1 MTSNPPASTG
11 KTASTPEESRD
22 RDRDRDRDKERDKDR
37 NWIAEVSHE
46 LRLPIA
52 NIKLL
57 VETLLDGA
65 LEDRETCQSMLNRTR
80 QEVERLE
87 SLVKDLLSIE
97 QVSQPRQDINR
108 KAVLL
113 ADAALYALESVSDL
127 AARKGIGLISEIE
140 EDYKVFANPDQLNQV
155 VLNLVENAVKYTGE
169 GGKVWIRSGTGPG
182 CLEVADNGIGI
193 PRQEIPKIFNRFYRV
208 DRTRLR
214 GSTGLGLSIVKHIA
228 DLHGAKI
235 SVTSEEGSGSTFRL
249 EFPGSELQV

>member
-1 MTSNPPASTG
+1 MTSNPPARAG
-11 KTASTPEESRD
+11 KTASTPEENPPELSRD
-22 RDRDRDRDKERDKDR
+22 RDREKDREKDR

-113 ADAALYALESVSDL
+113 ADAAQYALESVNDL
-127 AARKGIGLISEIE
+127 AARKGIGLISEID
-140 EDYKVFANPDQLNQV
+140 EDYTVFANPDQLNQV

-169 GGKVWIRSGTGPG
+169 GGTVWIRSGTKPG

-235 SVTSEEGSGSTFRL
+235 SVTSEEGSGSTFHL
-249 EFPGSELQV
+249 EFPGS